1 MAAGRERPAS
11 DNLAR
16 STPDEAKRATDKI
29 IARRGTYA
37 IDDEL
42 QIVTHQLESLP
53 SLAGDVRWTL
63 SLLWERIRP
72 QNES

>member
-1 MAAGRERPAS
+1 MAAGRERPAA

-29 IARRGTYA
+29 IACCGTYA

-42 QIVTHQLESLP
+42 QIVTHLPESL
-53 SLAGDVRWTL
+53 LMMAGDVRWTL
-63 SLLWERIRP
+63 S
-72 QNES
+72 